1 MGHQQDASTMRRMA
15 SQLIS
20 SGDGGG
26 ISGHSSSAGAGLS
39 GGHSG
44 FPLLVCGRSGSRFFS
59 GAGSSGSS
67 LSGAGHS
74 GSSLSGA
81 LRSGSSLWGAGDG
94 RVWSTA
100 QNHSAA
106 SPTRPWFHASSYW
119 GSP

>member
-67 LSGAGHS
+67 LSGAG
-74 GSSLSGA
+74 
-81 LRSGSSLWGAGDG
+81 RSGSSLWGAGDG

>member
-44 FPLLVCGRSGSRFFS
+44 FPLLVCGRSGSRFL
-59 GAGSSGSS
+59 GCG
-67 LSGAGHS
+67 
-74 GSSLSGA
+74 
-81 LRSGSSLWGAGDG
+81 RSGSSLWCAGDG
-94 RVWSTA
+94 RGWSTA

-106 SPTRPWFHASSYW
+106 SPTRPWFQASSYW

>member
-1 MGHQQDASTMRRMA
+1 MGHQQDASTVRRMA

-26 ISGHSSSAGAGLS
+26 ISRHSSSAGAGLS

-44 FPLLVCGRSGSRFFS
+44 
-59 GAGSSGSS
+59 SS
-67 LSGAGHS
+67 LLGIEDT
-74 GSSLSGA
+74 
-81 LRSGSSLWGAGDG
+81 W
-94 RVWSTA
+94 VWSTA

-106 SPTRPWFHASSYW
+106 SPTRPWFQASSYW